1 MQSHGTRKH
10 LYAIAFNDGF
20 IESQEKRAL
29 IAESGKGQTLTENE
43 IEELLQMSAEDLRVC
58 LEN

>member
-1 MQSHGTRKH
+1 MKTISNQRYIGAVDEVSAQYDKSLERLGLENK
-10 LYAIAFNDGF
+10 
-20 IESQEKRAL
+20 
-29 IAESGKGQTLTENE
+29 IAEFVLTENE

>member
-1 MQSHGTRKH
+1 MV
-10 LYAIAFNDGF
+10 
-20 IESQEKRAL
+20 SQEKRAL